1 MRYPLKNKGKLAGM
15 RTGLML
21 LFSGSLL
28 TGCLE
33 VPDTLLVS
41 DNNQTTSARCQSPS
55 LGVNSELSSSFS
67 LLSWN
72 IYKQQGDWQP
82 ELEQWLDNSEL
93 LVLQEAKASTELQ
106 DWLHQQD
113 YSWSQVAAFNW
124 KNTENGVL
132 TAAKSQATQSCGQ
145 RLLEPATRIPK
156 SLLFSY
162 YSLEDS
168 PQQLLLVNL
177 HAINFSLRGR
187 TYKEQ
192 LQVISREIGDYSGPV
207 IVAGDFNRWNA
218 RREGFLS
225 RWAHQEQLTEALPT
239 PDHRTRFMGYPLDA
253 VFYRGLELEEAQSME
268 SKASDHSALQ
278 MRFRIPS

>member
-1 MRYPLKNKGKLAGM
+1 MQYPLKNKGKRAGL
-15 RTGLML
+15 RAGFWL
-21 LFSGSLL
+21 LLSSSVL

-33 VPDTLLVS
+33 IPDTLLVS
-41 DNNQTTSARCQSPS
+41 DNNQTTAARCQYPS
-55 LGVNSELSSSFS
+55 LAQSAALPSSFS

-93 LVLQEAKASTELQ
+93 LVLQEAKASPELQ
-106 DWLHQQD
+106 DWLQLQD

-132 TAAKSQATQSCGQ
+132 TAAKSPATQTCGQ

-187 TYKEQ
+187 TYNEQ
-192 LQVISREIGDYSGPV
+192 LQMISREISDYSGPV

-225 RWAHQEQLTEALPT
+225 RWAKREQLIEALPN
-239 PDHRTRFMGYPLDA
+239 PDHRTRFMGYALDA

-268 SKASDHSALQ
+268 SEASDHSALQ